1 MGGYWPAFPLKTIL
15 SAPKRYLHLFY
26 DTCFFYNRARS
37 DLESGKLAT
46 LTLGQYFKCLESEHG
61 YTSVLVES
69 ILLPILALALTADF
83 ESVRSM
89 PADIPIKYLT
99 SGIFSMRKNDGGMF
113 RPVGGVPQIS
123 AVLSK
128 TLKDVRTST
137 QITQI
142 VKLANGRLALSDN
155 TGKTEE
161 YDQIV
166 LATQANHALKLVGH
180 LDPEYS
186 ALGEIKHT
194 LTKVV
199 IHSDTAVMGPY
210 FDPRFS
216 FHLFADRQQGQA
228 MASVWMNPS
237 MPQLTIDVHQ
247 TTNPIIPLDPTKII
261 FQHTFERPLI
271 DMAAAAAIKAIQS
284 KNGSN
289 QIWFCGSYSL
299 YGMPLLENGAQ
310 SAFKVAE
317 SITGRK
323 VHILPRPQQTSIVT
337 RVIAGSLIALFASL
351 SIFAIVKSRRKP
363 VPQSKL
369 HITPY
374 IKSAVSMAEGAYETI
389 SKAVKSRL

>member
-1 MGGYWPAFPLKTIL
+1 M
-15 SAPKRYLHLFY
+15 
-26 DTCFFYNRARS
+26 
-37 DLESGKLAT
+37 
-46 LTLGQYFKCLESEHG
+46 TLGQYFECLKTKHG
-61 YTSVLVES
+61 YTSVLIES

-83 ESVRSM
+83 DSVRSM

-128 TLKDVRTST
+128 TLSDVRTNT
-137 QITQI
+137 QITTI
-142 VKLANGRLALSDN
+142 TRLPNGRLSLLDS
-155 TGKTEE
+155 TGATEE

-180 LDPEYS
+180 LDPEYV
-186 ALGEIKHT
+186 ALGDIKHT

-199 IHSDTAVMGPY
+199 IHSDPVVMGPY

-237 MPQLTIDVHQ
+237 LPQLTIDVHQ
-247 TTNPIIPLDPTKII
+247 TTNPIIPLDPTKIL

-271 DMAAAAAIKAIQS
+271 DMAAASAIKSIQQ
-284 KNGSN
+284 KNGTN
-289 QIWFCGSYSL
+289 KIWFCGSYSL

-323 VHILPRPQQTSIVT
+323 VLIHPRPEQPSILTHVVVGTLIGLIASTAAFIFLRGRRQPKKATRIEAIAQVAQQTWSEVS
-337 RVIAGSLIALFASL
+337 RV
-351 SIFAIVKSRRKP
+351 VKSR
-363 VPQSKL
+363 
-369 HITPY
+369 
-374 IKSAVSMAEGAYETI
+374 VSDLSSLI
-389 SKAVKSRL
+389 

>member
-1 MGGYWPAFPLKTIL
+1 MLFST
-15 SAPKRYLHLFY
+15 PKRYLHLFY
-26 DTCFFYNRARS
+26 DTVFFYHRSRS
-37 DLESGKLAT
+37 DLDSGKLAAM
-46 LTLGQYFKCLESEHG
+46 TLGQYFDCLKTTHG
-61 YTSVLVES
+61 YTSVLIES

-123 AVLSK
+123 ATLAK
-128 TLKDVRTST
+128 PLKDVRTNT

-142 VKLANGRLALSDN
+142 VRLPNGRLSLLDSNGA
-155 TGKTEE
+155 TEE
-161 YDQIV
+161 FDQIV

-180 LDPEYS
+180 LDPAYS
-186 ALGEIKHT
+186 ALGDIKHT

-199 IHSDTAVMGPY
+199 IHSDPVVMGPY

-237 MPQLTIDVHQ
+237 LPQLTVDVHQ

-271 DMAAAAAIKAIQS
+271 DMAAASAIKAIQGR
-284 KNGSN
+284 NGSN
-289 QIWFCGSYSL
+289 KIWFCGSYSL

-323 VHILPRPQQTSIVT
+323 LTILPRPEASSILK
-337 RVIAGSLIALFASL
+337 RVVAGSILGLFVAISAVALFKTRSKPETKGVL
-351 SIFAIVKSRRKP
+351 S
-363 VPQSKL
+363 
-369 HITPY
+369 ITPY
-374 IKSAVSMAEGAYETI
+374 IQNALALAEESINAFSAALKTH
-389 SKAVKSRL
+389 L